1 MKKIIILLLTI
12 SICLCSC
19 TEQERT
25 RIYGGEMTINLPAG
39 QELMMVTWKDND
51 LFFAPEKHEGWANL
65 YKGNAHYHLGSTFF
79 YQSEVE
85 AKKFI
90 AKNCGYVGTIKVEW
104 EE

>member
-25 RIYGGEMTINLPAG
+25 RVYGGKMTINLPAG

-51 LFFAPEKHEGWANL
+51 LFYLTRPMSPDYVPVTKVFQERSP
-65 YKGNAHYHLGSTFF
+65 LGVIRTTVYFKESR
-79 YQSEVE
+79 
-85 AKKFI
+85 
-90 AKNCGYVGTIKVEW
+90 
-104 EE
+104 